1 MRVGVYA
8 FLLLGDEN
16 HQVHLRGY
24 QVSNQCMA
32 LVRDNCLLPCMDTP
46 SLGYIKESSGEQFVP
61 DVFYTVRVCVVCYY

>member
-16 HQVHLRGY
+16 HQVYLRGY

-61 DVFYTVRVCVVCYY
+61 DVFYTVRVCVVCYN